1 MQIVSVENVGKKAR
15 VVLGDETGIVKAFM
29 YQSEDLV
36 EDNTVVVF
44 KAMAEVVHEHI
55 ELQLMK
61 RGRVEK
67 ARREIRDVN
76 KKVDVS
82 AKEWMEAA

>member
-1 MQIVSVENVGKKAR
+1 MIF
-15 VVLGDETGIVKAFM
+15 KAF
-29 YQSEDLV
+29 
-36 EDNTVVVF
+36 
-44 KAMAEVVHEHI
+44 AEVVHEHI

-61 RGRVEK
+61 RGRAEK

-76 KKVDVS
+76 KEVDVS

>member
-1 MQIVSVENVGKKAR
+1 MR
-15 VVLGDETGIVKAFM
+15 AFF

-44 KAMAEVVHEHI
+44 KAVAEVVHEHI

-67 ARREIRDVN
+67 ARREIREVN

>member
-1 MQIVSVENVGKKAR
+1 MRLVI
-15 VVLGDETGIVKAFM
+15 GDETGIVKAFM
-29 YQSEDLV
+29 YQADDV
-36 EDNTVVVF
+36 EEGNTVVIF
-44 KAMAEVVHEHI
+44 KAFAEVVHEHI

-61 RGRVEK
+61 RGRAEK

-76 KKVDVS
+76 KEVDVS

>member
-1 MQIVSVENVGKKAR
+1 VR
-15 VVLGDETGIVKAFM
+15 AFF
-29 YQSEDLV
+29 YQSDDLV

-44 KAMAEVVHEHI
+44 KAVAEVVHEHI
-55 ELQLMK
+55 ELQLLK

-67 ARREIRDVN
+67 ARREIREVN

>member
-1 MQIVSVENVGKKAR
+1 M
-15 VVLGDETGIVKAFM
+15 KAFL
-29 YQSEDLV
+29 YQSEDLEV
-36 EDNTVVVF
+36 DNTVVLF
-44 KAMAEVVHEHI
+44 KGIAEVVHEHI
-55 ELQLMK
+55 ELQLQK

>member
-1 MQIVSVENVGKKAR
+1 MQIISVEKVGKKAR
-15 VVLGDETGIVKAFM
+15 LVLGDETGIVRAFM
-29 YQSEDLV
+29 YQTEDLE
-36 EDNTVVVF
+36 EDNTVVLF
-44 KAMAEVVHEHI
+44 KAVAEVVHEHI
-55 ELQLMK
+55 ELQMMK

>member
-1 MQIVSVENVGKKAR
+1 M
-15 VVLGDETGIVKAFM
+15 KAFM